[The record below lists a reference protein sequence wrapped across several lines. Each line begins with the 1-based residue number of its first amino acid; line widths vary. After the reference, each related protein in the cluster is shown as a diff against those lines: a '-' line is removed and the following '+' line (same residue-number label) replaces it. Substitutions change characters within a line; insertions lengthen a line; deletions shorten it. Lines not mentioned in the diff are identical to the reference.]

1 MKLFTEIAAQ
11 GDLMI
16 HRIDALPAGV
26 VPFEKENGEYILA
39 HSETGHHHVL
49 ERTDA
54 AKVYVDPD
62 NPLVKYIEFLAD
74 TVAADRA
81 IKHKRAHDTHET
93 IAPAEPG
100 IYRIVNQR
108 EYTAEGWRRAAD

>member
-1 MKLFTEIAAQ
+1 MNIFDNVAAQ

-16 HRIDALPAGV
+16 HRVDALPKGL
-26 VPFEKENGEYILA
+26 VPFEPENGEFILA

-49 ERTDA
+49 ERTDVA
-54 AKVYVDPD
+54 EVYVDPE
-62 NPLVKYIEFLAD
+62 NPLVKYIQFLAD

-81 IKHKRAHDTHET
+81 IKHKRSHDTHAT
-93 IAPAEPG
+93 IAPANPG

-108 EYTAEGWRRAAD
+108 EYTAEGFRRAAD